1 MAYKFQS
8 GDAILSGGLLQ
19 EGNVEVESGFSFKM
33 HESTILDTSRNL
45 ANVGTISGSG
55 AIQGASVSVDGVVSA
70 GGFTIGSA
78 VINEAELEQIDGI
91 TAGTVAAS
99 KALVV
104 DSNKDIS
111 GLRNVTATGAFIIG
125 SANLNEADMEQIDG
139 ITAGTV
145 AASKA
150 VVVDSNKD
158 ISGLRNVTATG
169 YFEIGSAQLTE
180 SELEMLDGITA
191 GTAAA
196 SKALVLDASQVLDGS
211 SSMIVSASAL
221 SASTGQ
227 FNHLT
232 VAANS
237 LTIGST
243 TLNEA
248 ELAVVDG
255 VTAGTV
261 AASKAV
267 VVDSNKDADG
277 WRNISGSGLFEAD
290 RFAAGRSITAG
301 GAITAGSSFII
312 GSADL
317 SEVDMEK
324 LDGITNGTVAA
335 SKAVVVD
342 SNKDASGFRH
352 VTATGAVTAGTSF
365 IIGSADLNEAD
376 LEKLDGITN
385 GTAAASKAV
394 VLDAN
399 KDISSLRDLSARDL
413 TLSGLSEGLV
423 TFAQSN
429 GKLGDDNAMAY
440 NDDGMGGGKFFQVRS
455 RGPVGNNYTGIMAK
469 TGSISVLNAAEDGL
483 LAYLGYD
490 GTISG
495 SNELHITGHA
505 KFQDNIYASGSLAL
519 AGNADL
525 NGQLD
530 VASSTTLGGTLTAA
544 SLGSA
549 TVDLTADLMVID
561 DGAAGAIKTTSL
573 ANYATALAGGSNEG
587 LKSTAG
593 RLALDHNDLAAAAIS
608 VASDSFAFVDADDS
622 NKTKKESVA
631 DLMTAVAGDGLAASS
646 GVLAVG
652 VDDSSIEINSDALRL
667 KDDGVTGA
675 KLAPAVADLGLSQTG
690 DGNLQLDLNELV
702 AEQIASGDFLAFV
715 DSTDNGTHKE
725 TVDDLASLF
734 AGTGIKAASAVL
746 SLDVQ
751 ELSQAA
757 VASGDFFVIEDA
769 TDNSTK
775 KESVDD
781 LATLFAGNGLAAAS
795 AVLSVD
801 LNELSAA
808 SVDVANDSIA
818 IIDANDSN
826 GSKKESIVDLVS
838 AMAGAGL
845 TAASGQLKVTGN
857 DVSLKADGDT
867 LVEGYNYFADISA
880 DAGVTLPAAPSV
892 GDVVHV
898 KAGDISGANVEITI
912 SRAGSQVIDN
922 DLTAIYLESS
932 FAALSLVYVANNEW
946 RII

>member
-19 EGNVEVESGFSFKM
+19 EGDVEVESGFSFKM

-55 AIQGASVSVDGVVSA
+55 AIQGASVSVDGVVTA

-78 VINEAELEQIDGI
+78 VINEAELEMI
-91 TAGTVAAS
+91 
-99 KALVV
+99 
-104 DSNKDIS
+104 
-111 GLRNVTATGAFIIG
+111 
-125 SANLNEADMEQIDG
+125 
-139 ITAGTV
+139 
-145 AASKA
+145 
-150 VVVDSNKD
+150 
-158 ISGLRNVTATG
+158 
-169 YFEIGSAQLTE
+169 
-180 SELEMLDGITA
+180 DGITA

-196 SKALVLDASQVLDGS
+196 SKALVLDASSVLDGS
-211 SSMIVSASAL
+211 SSMIVSASAI
-221 SASTGQ
+221 SASSGQ
-227 FNHLT
+227 FTNLT

-243 TLNEA
+243 VISETEM
-248 ELAVVDG
+248 AVIDG
-255 VTAGTV
+255 VTPGTV

-267 VVDSNKDADG
+267 IVDSNKDADG
-277 WRNISGSGLFEAD
+277 FRNVSGSGLFEAD
-290 RFAAGRSITAG
+290 WFQATRNVTAG
-301 GAITAGSSFII
+301 AGGSGGAFIL
-312 GSADL
+312 GNANMSEADL
-317 SEVDMEK
+317 EK
-324 LDGITNGTVAA
+324 LDDITNGTVAA

-342 SNKDASGFRH
+342 SNKDASGFRN
-352 VTATGAVTAGTSF
+352 VTATGAF
-365 IIGSADLNEAD
+365 IIGSANMDETD

-399 KDISSLRDLSARDL
+399 KDVSGLRDISGRNA
-413 TLSGLSEGLV
+413 TLSGLTEGNV
-423 TFAQSN
+423 TFAGSSGLLQ
-429 GKLGDDNAMAY
+429 DDDAMGY

-455 RGPVGNNYTGIMAK
+455 KGPSGNNFTSIMAK

-505 KFQDNIYASGSLAL
+505 KFQDNIYASGTLAL

-530 VASSTTLGGTLTAA
+530 VASNTTLGGTLTAA

-593 RLALDHNDLAAAAIS
+593 RLGLDHNDLAAADIS
-608 VASDSFAFVDADDS
+608 VANDSFAFVDADDS

-631 DLMTAVAGDGLAASS
+631 DLMTAVAGNGLAASS
-646 GVLAVG
+646 GVLALDVNEL
-652 VDDSSIEINSDALRL
+652 SQA
-667 KDDGVTGA
+667 
-675 KLAPAVADLGLSQTG
+675 AVAD
-690 DGNLQLDLNELV
+690 
-702 AEQIASGDFLAFV
+702 GDFIVIEDA
-715 DSTDNGTHKE
+715 TDNSTKKE
-725 TVDDLASLF
+725 AVADLASLF
-734 AGTGIKAASAVL
+734 AGTGLKAASSVMA
-746 SLDVQ
+746 LDVQ

-781 LATLFAGNGLAAAS
+781 LASLFAGTGLKAASAVLSLDVQELSEAAVASGDFFVIQDATDDSTKKESVDDLATLFAGTGLAAAS
-795 AVLSVD
+795 AVLSLD

-808 SVDVANDSIA
+808 AVDVANDSIA

-826 GSKKESIVDLVS
+826 GSKKESIADLVS
-838 AMAGAGL
+838 AMAGSGL
-845 TAASGQLKVTGN
+845 SATGG
-857 DVSLKADGDT
+857 VLSTQGSSVALKADGDT
-867 LVEGYNYFADISA
+867 LAEGYNYFATISGSNV
-880 DAGVTLPAAPSV
+880 GVDLPAGPSV

-898 KAGDISGANVEITI
+898 KAGDIQTDHVLRISTQGSHTIDGEANI
-912 SRAGSQVIDN
+912 S
-922 DLTAIYLESS
+922 LESP
-932 FAALSLVYVANNEW
+932 FAAVSLVYVVADNW
-946 RII
+946 RIV

>member
-19 EGNVEVESGFSFKM
+19 EGDVEVESGFSFKM

-55 AIQGASVSVDGVVSA
+55 AIQGASVSVDGVVTA

-78 VINEAELEQIDGI
+78 VINEAELEMI
-91 TAGTVAAS
+91 
-99 KALVV
+99 
-104 DSNKDIS
+104 
-111 GLRNVTATGAFIIG
+111 
-125 SANLNEADMEQIDG
+125 
-139 ITAGTV
+139 
-145 AASKA
+145 
-150 VVVDSNKD
+150 
-158 ISGLRNVTATG
+158 
-169 YFEIGSAQLTE
+169 
-180 SELEMLDGITA
+180 DGITA

-196 SKALVLDASQVLDGS
+196 SKALVLDASSVLDGS
-211 SSMIVSASAL
+211 SSMIVSASAI
-221 SASTGQ
+221 SASSGQ
-227 FNHLT
+227 FTNLT

-243 TLNEA
+243 VISETEM
-248 ELAVVDG
+248 AVIDG
-255 VTAGTV
+255 VTPGTV

-267 VVDSNKDADG
+267 IVDSNKDADG
-277 WRNISGSGLFEAD
+277 FRNVSGSGLFEAD
-290 RFAAGRSITAG
+290 WFQATRNVTAG
-301 GAITAGSSFII
+301 AGGSGGAFIL
-312 GSADL
+312 GNANMSEADL
-317 SEVDMEK
+317 EK
-324 LDGITNGTVAA
+324 LDDITNGTVAA

-342 SNKDASGFRH
+342 SNKDASGFRN
-352 VTATGAVTAGTSF
+352 VTATGAF
-365 IIGSADLNEAD
+365 IIGSANMDETD

-399 KDISSLRDLSARDL
+399 KDVSGLRDISGRNA
-413 TLSGLSEGLV
+413 TLSGLTEGNV
-423 TFAQSN
+423 TFAGSSGLLQ
-429 GKLGDDNAMAY
+429 DDDAMGY

-455 RGPVGNNYTGIMAK
+455 KGPSGNNFTSIMAK

-505 KFQDNIYASGSLAL
+505 KFQDNIYASGTLAL

-530 VASSTTLGGTLTAA
+530 VASNTTLGGTLTAA

-593 RLALDHNDLAAAAIS
+593 RLGLDHNDLAAADIS
-608 VASDSFAFVDADDS
+608 VANDSFAFVDADDS

-631 DLMTAVAGDGLAASS
+631 DLMTAVAGNGLAASS
-646 GVLAVG
+646 GVLALDVNELSQAAVADG
-652 VDDSSIEINSDALRL
+652 DFIVIEDATDNST
-667 KDDGVTGA
+667 K
-675 KLAPAVADLGLSQTG
+675 KEAVADLASLFAGTGLKAASSVMALDVQELSQAA
-690 DGNLQLDLNELV
+690 V
-702 AEQIASGDFLAFV
+702 ASGDFFV
-715 DSTDNGTHKE
+715 IEDATDNSTKKE
-725 TVDDLASLF
+725 SVDDLASLF
-734 AGTGIKAASAVL
+734 AGTGLKAASAVL

-751 ELSQAA
+751 ELSEAA

-826 GSKKESIVDLVS
+826 GSKKESIVDLVA

-857 DVSLKADGDT
+857 DVVLKADGDT
-867 LVEGYNYFADISA
+867 LAEGYNYFADISS
-880 DAGVTLPAAPSV
+880 DAAVTLPASPSV

-898 KAGDISGANVEITI
+898 KAGAISGANVEITI

-932 FAALSLVYVANNEW
+932 FAAVSLVYVANNEW
-946 RII
+946 RIV

>member
-45 ANVGTISGSG
+45 ANVGSISGSG
-55 AIQGASVSVDGVVSA
+55 AIQGASVSVDGVVTA

-78 VINEAELEQIDGI
+78 VINEAELEQI
-91 TAGTVAAS
+91 
-99 KALVV
+99 
-104 DSNKDIS
+104 
-111 GLRNVTATGAFIIG
+111 
-125 SANLNEADMEQIDG
+125 
-139 ITAGTV
+139 
-145 AASKA
+145 
-150 VVVDSNKD
+150 
-158 ISGLRNVTATG
+158 
-169 YFEIGSAQLTE
+169 
-180 SELEMLDGITA
+180 DGITA

-211 SSMIVSASAL
+211 SSMVISASAL

-227 FNHLT
+227 FDHLT
-232 VAANS
+232 VASNS

-243 TLNEA
+243 TLNES

-342 SNKDASGFRH
+342 SNKDASGFRN
-352 VTATGAVTAGTSF
+352 VTATGAF
-365 IIGSADLNEAD
+365 IIGSANMDETD

-385 GTAAASKAV
+385 GTAAANKALV
-394 VLDAN
+394 VDAN
-399 KDISSLRDLSARDL
+399 KDIASLRDISGRNA
-413 TLSGLSEGLV
+413 TLSGLTEGNV
-423 TFAQSN
+423 TFAGSSGLLQ
-429 GKLGDDNAMAY
+429 DDDAMGY

-455 RGPVGNNYTGIMAK
+455 KGPSGNNFTSIMAK
-469 TGSISVLNAAEDGL
+469 TGSISVLNAAEDAL
-483 LAYLGYD
+483 LAYLGHD

-505 KFQDNIYASGSLAL
+505 KFQDNIYASGSLTL

-544 SLGSA
+544 SLGNA

-593 RLALDHNDLAAAAIS
+593 RLGLDHNDLAAAAIS
-608 VASDSFAFVDADDS
+608 VANDSFAFVDADDS

-690 DGNLQLDLNELV
+690 DGNLQIDLNELV

-725 TVDDLASLF
+725 SVDDLAALF

-808 SVDVANDSIA
+808 AVDVANDSIA

-826 GSKKESIVDLVS
+826 GSKKESIVDLVA

-857 DVSLKADGDT
+857 DVVLKADGDT
-867 LVEGYNYFADISA
+867 LAEGYNYFADISS
-880 DAGVTLPAAPSV
+880 DAGVTLPASPSV

-898 KAGDISGANVEITI
+898 KAGAISGANVEITI

-932 FAALSLVYVANNEW
+932 FAAVSLVYVANNEW
-946 RII
+946 RIV

>member
-8 GDAILSGGLLQ
+8 GDAILSGALLQ

-33 HESTILDTSRNL
+33 HESTIFDTSRNL

-55 AIQGASVSVDGVVSA
+55 AIQGASVSVDGVVTA

-99 KALVV
+99 KA
-104 DSNKDIS
+104 
-111 GLRNVTATGAFIIG
+111 
-125 SANLNEADMEQIDG
+125 
-139 ITAGTV
+139 
-145 AASKA
+145 

-158 ISGLRNVTATG
+158 VSGLRNVTATG

-196 SKALVLDASQVLDGS
+196 SKALVLDASSVLNGS
-211 SSMIVSASAL
+211 SSMIVSASAI

-227 FNHLT
+227 FNNLT

-243 TLNEA
+243 TISETEMAAL
-248 ELAVVDG
+248 DG

-267 VVDSNKDADG
+267 IVDSNKDADG
-277 WRNISGSGLFEAD
+277 FRNISGSTLLEF
-290 RFAAGRSITAG
+290 
-301 GAITAGSSFII
+301 
-312 GSADL
+312 GSA
-317 SEVDMEK
+317 
-324 LDGITNGTVAA
+324 TFGT
-335 SKAVVVD
+335 S
-342 SNKDASGFRH
+342 
-352 VTATGAVTAGTSF
+352 VTAGTSF
-365 IIGSADLNEAD
+365 VIGSADLNEVD

-385 GTAAASKAV
+385 GTAAANKALV
-394 VLDAN
+394 VDGN
-399 KDISSLRDLSARDL
+399 KDISSLRDISGRNA
-413 TLSGLSEGLV
+413 TLSGLTEGNV
-423 TFAQSN
+423 TFAGSSGLLQ
-429 GKLGDDNAMAY
+429 DDDAMGY

-455 RGPVGNNYTGIMAK
+455 KGPSGNNFTSIMAK
-469 TGSISVLNAAEDGL
+469 TGSISVLNAAENAL

-505 KFQDNIYASGSLAL
+505 KFQDNIYASGTLAL

-573 ANYATALAGGSNEG
+573 ANYATALAAGSNEG

-593 RLALDHNDLAAAAIS
+593 RLAVDHNDLAAAAIS
-608 VASDSFAFVDADDS
+608 VANDSFAFVDADDS

-675 KLAPAVADLGLSQTG
+675 KLAAAVADLGLSQTG

-725 TVDDLASLF
+725 SVDDLATLF

-757 VASGDFFVIEDA
+757 VASGDFFVIQDV
-769 TDNSTK
+769 TDDSTK

-867 LVEGYNYFADISA
+867 LVEGYNYFADISS
-880 DAGVTLPAAPSV
+880 DAGVTLPASPSV

-898 KAGDISGANVEITI
+898 KAGAISGTNVEITI